1 MSAPNT
7 SAPSKSASSMASGGG
22 EAAPFRQMST
32 EEHWWWGTPERLMTN
47 WHGQWRCWKPLESTD
62 AIRSFKS
69 VRKFWATSPD
79 RSSFAH
85 MVSRTDSFPPSLS
98 SFFYSFPIPTLL
110 PPLPPLSP
118 SPFPPQ
124 LFCPLKCQPRTL
136 PSRHALLLLP
146 LPYTL
151 PQNDFNDEQGEVP
164 KFRPP
169 IGVQWDM
176 LLGEHSPPFQ
186 STQTPPLHSPL
197 ALSPTLSFS
206 PPLLQND
213 FYDEQGEVPKF
224 RPPVGVQWDMSL
236 AEHSLPDGNCHVA
249 VGTARR
255 HSVSREGDGVWGPL
269 EVGDGAGII
278 KPFVEEFFFSHSECS
293 LLLAGTT
300 SQVDTHQTRACNL
313 EVGDG
318 AGGIK
323 VPCVEEISSSLTLPD
338 HLPPVPALDDKTMVG
353 TRTTL
358 TRNLMVQER
367 ENVSWAEEWSPNS
380 TAAAAAAAASA
391 SDEKSAAADAAA
403 AGFMGRV
410 PEGDEERYVVF
421 ALPHGVVVCAPRSPQ
436 LVAGRPF
443 VLSVSWVVGEGEV
456 KRITATWGA
465 NGGFEKVEGEW
476 YRRQA

>member
-1 MSAPNT
+1 MRPQNAAQLSVSLTAPNT
-7 SAPSKSASSMASGGG
+7 SAPSKSASSMASGG
-22 EAAPFRQMST
+22 EDAAPFRQMST

-85 MVSRTDSFPPSLS
+85 M
-98 SFFYSFPIPTLL
+98 
-110 PPLPPLSP
+110 
-118 SPFPPQ
+118 
-124 LFCPLKCQPRTL
+124 
-136 PSRHALLLLP
+136 
-146 LPYTL
+146 
-151 PQNDFNDEQGEVP
+151 
-164 KFRPP
+164 
-169 IGVQWDM
+169 
-176 LLGEHSPPFQ
+176 
-186 STQTPPLHSPL
+186 
-197 ALSPTLSFS
+197 
-206 PPLLQND
+206 ND

-236 AEHSLPDGNCHVA
+236 AEHSLPDGFCHVA

-255 HSVSREGDGVWGPL
+255 HSVSREGDGIWGPL
-269 EVGDGAGII
+269 EVGDGAGGI
-278 KPFVEEFFFSHSECS
+278 KPFVEEFFFSHTPTSRFGCMVGFDPEGALRAYVVVEDS
-293 LLLAGTT
+293 L
-300 SQVDTHQTRACNL
+300 DTNERRPSDWVWPTW
-313 EVGDG
+313 GP
-318 AGGIK
+318 GG
-323 VPCVEEISSSLTLPD
+323 VPSCLPD

-353 TRTTL
+353 TRTVL

-367 ENVSWAEEWSPNS
+367 ENVSWEEEWGPNS

-391 SDEKSAAADAAA
+391 SDEKSVAADAAA

-410 PEGDEERYVVF
+410 PEGDEERYAVF
-421 ALPHGVVVCAPRSPQ
+421 ALPHGVVVCAPRSRQ

-465 NGGFEKVEGEW
+465 GGGFERVEGEW